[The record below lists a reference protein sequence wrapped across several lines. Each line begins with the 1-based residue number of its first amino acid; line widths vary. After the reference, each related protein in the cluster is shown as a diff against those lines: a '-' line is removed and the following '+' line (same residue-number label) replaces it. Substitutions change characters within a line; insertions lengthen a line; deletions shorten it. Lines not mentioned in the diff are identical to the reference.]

1 MALPQPV
8 VPKPVARSA
17 GAAAL
22 VALLM
27 ILFGVAAP
35 VAAAAPAEVPSAYV
49 RLAHLEPQV
58 KRDSTGAGTVP
69 TGGADTGLGGAAGP
83 GSVPLANA
91 AGVLIGWGFL
101 LVVAMI
107 GLLFATCF
115 VR

>member
-35 VAAAAPAEVPSAYV
+35 VAAA
-49 RLAHLEPQV
+49 
-58 KRDSTGAGTVP
+58 
-69 TGGADTGLGGAAGP
+69 DTGLGGAAGP
-83 GSVPLANA
+83 GSAPLANA

-101 LVVAMI
+101 LVVAVI
-107 GLLFATCF
+107 GVLFATCF
-115 VR
+115 VGVWVWRRRSRARQER